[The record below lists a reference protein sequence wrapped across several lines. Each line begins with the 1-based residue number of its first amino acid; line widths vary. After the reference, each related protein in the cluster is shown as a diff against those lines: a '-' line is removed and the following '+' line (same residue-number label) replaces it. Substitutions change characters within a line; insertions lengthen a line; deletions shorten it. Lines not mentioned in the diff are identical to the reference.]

1 MSNRSGANDVEEE
14 EASSSQDLV
23 RSRDVDV
30 PQGQLEQELEEAL
43 ENWVASEVSLLPR
56 PCWQV
61 VSALRNRQLGSRA
74 NFVSEACGSRALLQR
89 FQLQRELKGH
99 VGGVSTLQF
108 NESGAWLT
116 SSGDDMRVIIWDWMQ
131 QRALLNFD
139 SGFTSNVYQAKFL
152 PNSGDTAMAMCGS
165 DGQVRVAQ
173 LCSSP
178 ACQTIRRVAQHEAA
192 AHSLALVPH
201 CPHRFL
207 TSGED
212 AAVYH
217 VDLRLDQPASKL
229 LILKKNRKRVGLYT
243 IFVNPNNIHEFAVG
257 GQDPVVRIYDKRK
270 MDQRVNNAVLKKFC
284 PPHLCTNKIK
294 PSISSLVYS
303 YDGTELLASYND
315 EDIYLFNT
323 NGCDEAQY
331 VRRYKGHRNTLPF
344 KGVNFYG
351 PRSQFVVSGSDCG
364 HLFFWEKSSSQIV
377 QCFHGDQG
385 VTINCVEPH
394 PHLPVIASC
403 GLDVTPKIWGPSS
416 TVTTD
421 PEGTKILMKKN
432 KQQRDAFYVC
442 HRGNFENF
450 MIWGL
455 MHHLRS

>member
-1 MSNRSGANDVEEE
+1 MSGANDVEEE

-30 PQGQLEQELEEAL
+30 PQGQLEQEREEAL
-43 ENWVASEVSLLPR
+43 ENWVASEVSPLPR
-56 PCWQV
+56 PRWQV

-89 FQLQRELKGH
+89 FQLQCELKGH
-99 VGGVSTLQF
+99 VRGVSTLQF
-108 NESGAWLT
+108 NQSGAWLT
-116 SSGDDMRVIIWDWMQ
+116 SSGDDMRVIIWDWLQ
-131 QRALLNFD
+131 QRALLDFD
-139 SGFTSNVYQAKFL
+139 SGFTSNVFQAKFL
-152 PNSGDTAMAMCGS
+152 PNSGDTAMAMCGR

-178 ACQTIRRVAQHEAA
+178 ACQTIRRVAQHQAA

-207 TSGED
+207 TSGKD
-212 AAVYH
+212 GAVYD
-217 VDLRLDQPASKL
+217 VDLRLDQPASKML
-229 LILKKNRKRVGLYT
+229 VLNDNWKTVGLYT

-257 GQDPVVRIYDKRK
+257 GQDPVVRIYDHRK
-270 MDQRVNNAVLKKFC
+270 MNQRVNNGILKKFC
-284 PPHLCTNKIK
+284 PPHLCTNTIK
-294 PSISSLVYS
+294 PSITSLVYS

-323 NGCDEAQY
+323 NSCDEAQY
-331 VRRYKGHRNTLPF
+331 VRRYKGHRNNLPL

-377 QCFHGDQG
+377 QCFHGDQRFI
-385 VTINCVEPH
+385 INCVEPH

-403 GLDVTPKIWGPSS
+403 GLDVTLKIWGPSS
-416 TVTTD
+416 IVTTD
-421 PEGTKILMKKN
+421 PEGTKLLMKKN
-432 KQQRDAFYVC
+432 KQERDEFFLYYRDLFKNNEIWCVMC
-442 HRGNFENF
+442 NF
-450 MIWGL
+450 
-455 MHHLRS
+455 RS